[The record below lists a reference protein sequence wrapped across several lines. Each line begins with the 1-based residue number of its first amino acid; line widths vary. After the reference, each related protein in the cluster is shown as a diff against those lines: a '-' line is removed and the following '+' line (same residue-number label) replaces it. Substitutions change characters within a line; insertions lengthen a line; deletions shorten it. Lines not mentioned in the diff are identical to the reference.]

1 MCTVSGLCFV
11 SCYLGHWVVRQEAF
25 EWIGHVLYIYHTLP
39 LLAGREKIVFCAI
52 FFLFLNFCTGYV

>member
-39 LLAGREKIVFCAI
+39 LLAGREKLYFVQLLKLLYRICV
-52 FFLFLNFCTGYV
+52 G